1 MEPKFIKVYLSFMGV
16 NMIPFRF
23 NRYYPIIFFLTLFIS
38 FHLVFADG
46 GFFPVDIE
54 DIGNTAESP
63 NQRAIIIHDG
73 QKETMIIQV
82 KYSGNV
88 RDFAWVI
95 PMPSLPDE
103 NSIQVEGDSIF
114 TLLHEGTQPKVYRVS
129 SSNYGWGGGGRLGNE
144 SGELEEIPSAQVK
157 VWHNLA
163 VGPYQVEVISG
174 TSIQALSD
182 WLNNH
187 GYNYPTTVDA
197 VLDFYIQKSWYF
209 MATKV
214 MVESQANKNNST
226 FQAGLPGLK
235 VTFPTDKPVFPL
247 RISEI
252 SSAKEN
258 EIQVYVVASH
268 RMISDSYNTYA
279 MDRDEVESLIKAQI
293 EDAKSNG
300 NTGAACAC
308 PQVIDP
314 VGSNSSDYDYESI
327 FRQKLSHAG
336 KQTFMV
342 EHASNAWTSW
352 DYNQEPTGGTFNGF
366 FNPYFPEGSDF
377 WITRFRTILT
387 PEEMTDDV
395 TFIPDPGGDEWLIL
409 DVYIEERNPWNVS
422 ALGLP
427 LLFLLPIIFSNKI
440 RQRYWKHA
448 LMVVFILYLIG
459 I

>member
-1 MEPKFIKVYLSFMGV
+1 
-16 NMIPFRF
+16 MISFRF
-23 NRYYPIIFFLTLFIS
+23 NRHYLIIFSLTLFIS
-38 FHLVFADG
+38 IRMVNADG
-46 GFFPVDIE
+46 GFFPVDVE
-54 DIGNTAESP
+54 EMGNTAESP

-73 QKETMIIQV
+73 QIETMIIQV

-95 PMPSLPDE
+95 PLPSLPEE

-114 TLLHEGTQPKVYRVS
+114 TLLHERTQPKVYRVN
-129 SSNYGWGGGGRLGNE
+129 SSNYGWGGGGKLGND
-144 SGELEEIPSAQVK
+144 SGGLEEIPSAQVQ

-174 TSIQALSD
+174 TSTQALRD

-187 GYNYPTTVDA
+187 GYNYSPAADA

-209 MATKV
+209 MATKI
-214 MVESQANKNNST
+214 MVESQANINNST

-258 EIQVYVVASH
+258 EIQIYVAAYH

-279 MDRDEVESLIKAQI
+279 MDQNEVESLIREQI
-293 EDAKSNG
+293 ESSKSDG
-300 NTGAACAC
+300 NTGTACAC
-308 PQVIDP
+308 PKVVDP

-327 FRQKLSHAG
+327 FRQKLSQAG
-336 KQTFMV
+336 TQTFIL
-342 EHASNAWTSW
+342 EYASYGWTSW
-352 DYNQEPTGGTFNGF
+352 DYDQDPTGGIFDGF
-366 FNPYFPEGSDF
+366 FNPYFPEESSF

-387 PEEMTDDV
+387 PEEMTNDV
-395 TFIPDPGGDEWLIL
+395 TFIPDPAGDEFLVL
-409 DVYIEERNPWNVS
+409 NVFIEERNPWNVS
-422 ALGLP
+422 AIGLP
-427 LLFLLPIIFSNKI
+427 LLLLLPLVLSNKI
-440 RQRYWKHA
+440 RQRYWRHV
-448 LMVVFILYLIG
+448 LMIVMILYLIG